1 LYDWFILREKYCVRS
16 TRKKEKLNKAT
27 KLHEDLYIVIV
38 SYYCAHDP
46 YVFINKNIYSLLATN
61 NWLINWYIE
70 VHAWCML
77 AIYTHDTWHIYIAIY
92 ASAVARGAK
101 PSCHIEIKQDVIM
114 IRRAYSISFR
124 TTPAGRQES
133 RCAANSDPT
142 MTPSLPPMD
151 LICGLGV
158 CQQPLHQVAGP
169 GPHSRS
175 WTWTWHDRPAPWA
188 RPGLTKTPG
197 CTPPDDH
204 IFSTWGEV
212 WSSQDLPRMSTRDR

>member
-1 LYDWFILREKYCVRS
+1 
-16 TRKKEKLNKAT
+16 
-27 KLHEDLYIVIV
+27 
-38 SYYCAHDP
+38 
-46 YVFINKNIYSLLATN
+46 
-61 NWLINWYIE
+61 
-70 VHAWCML
+70 ML

-114 IRRAYSISFR
+114 IRRAYYSISFR

-158 CQQPLHQVAGP
+158 CQQPLRQVAGP

-175 WTWTWHDRPAPWA
+175 WTWTWHDRRRELDPVWQKL
-188 RPGLTKTPG
+188 PGVHHLMI
-197 CTPPDDH
+197 
-204 IFSTWGEV
+204 IFSQREV
-212 WSSQDLPRMSTRDR
+212 KCDPAKICPAWPLGIDSIWPRLPSKP

>member
-1 LYDWFILREKYCVRS
+1 M
-16 TRKKEKLNKAT
+16 
-27 KLHEDLYIVIV
+27 
-38 SYYCAHDP
+38 
-46 YVFINKNIYSLLATN
+46 
-61 NWLINWYIE
+61 
-70 VHAWCML
+70 ML
-77 AIYTHDTWHIYIAIY
+77 AIYTYDTWHIYIAIWKCC
-92 ASAVARGAK
+92 SGAK

-133 RCAANSDPT
+133 RCAGNSDPT

-151 LICGLGV
+151 LLICGWTRCLPAASSSGGRARP
-158 CQQPLHQVAGP
+158 PLAELDLDV
-169 GPHSRS
+169 
-175 WTWTWHDRPAPWA
+175 TRPAPWA

-212 WSSQDLPRMSTRDR
+212 WSSQDLPRMTTRGR